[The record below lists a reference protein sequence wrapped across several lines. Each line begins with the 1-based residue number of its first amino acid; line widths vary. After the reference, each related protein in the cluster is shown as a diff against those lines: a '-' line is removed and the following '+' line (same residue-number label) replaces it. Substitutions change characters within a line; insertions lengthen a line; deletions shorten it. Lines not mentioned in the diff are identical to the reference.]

1 MAAGEGAGGTKT
13 YQEEVNVG
21 GLEKLKILCLLD
33 QRLVVT
39 LGTPVARCDLGR
51 DENLGS
57 RHPGVFD
64 RSANLILSLIAQS
77 RVDPSACTVH
87 SVRGLLVRTCGVML
101 QYSVLVS
108 QTTNP
113 GYADLPPTFN
123 QLRTALYVTFGQLQQ
138 AGSDGL
144 LLAYDPVP
152 SPTCGM

>member
-39 LGTPVARCDLGR
+39 LGTPVARCHLGR

-87 SVRGLLVRTCGVML
+87 SARGLLVRTCGVML
-101 QYSVLVS
+101 QYKCTGLTDNHPFRNAT
-108 QTTNP
+108 QT
-113 GYADLPPTFN
+113 YLPPST
-123 QLRTALYVTFGQLQQ
+123 
-138 AGSDGL
+138 S
-144 LLAYDPVP
+144 
-152 SPTCGM
+152 